1 MLAWKAWANP
11 SSTWHPLIY
20 LVTGTSDLAN
30 RTKNGTRTRGKGR
43 ETEAANEER
52 ESHSQEWEQLHVGK
66 GIVDKVLDFSSRGP
80 C

>member
-1 MLAWKAWANP
+1 MLAWKAWATP

-30 RTKNGTRTRGKGR
+30 RTENGTRTRGQGI

-52 ESHSQEWEQLHVGK
+52 ESHSQGWEQLRVGK
-66 GIVDKVLDFSSRGP
+66 GIVGKVLDFSSRGP
-80 C
+80 W